1 MILVMLFLYFVLLS
15 LLSVGGVNT
24 VIPEMQR
31 IVVETENWMSG
42 AEFTQLFA
50 LSQAAPGP
58 NVLITSLVGWKVAG
72 LAGALIA
79 LGGFCLPAGALAY
92 WIGGVWDRFR
102 DAPWR
107 IRIQRALV
115 PVTIG
120 LVFAGGY
127 VLATPEGLDWRNA
140 LIAAASA
147 TVAVATRRNPLW
159 ILSGGAVAG
168 YFVYG

>member
-1 MILVMLFLYFVLLS
+1 MLLLYFVLLS

-31 IVVETENWMSG
+31 IVVETENWMSA

-79 LGGFCLPAGALAY
+79 LAGFCLPAGALAY
-92 WIGGVWDRFR
+92 WVGGVWERFR
-102 DAPWR
+102 NAPWR

-115 PVTIG
+115 PVTVG

-140 LIAAASA
+140 LIAAVSA
-147 TVAVATRRNPLW
+147 TVLCTTRLNPLW
-159 ILSGGAVAG
+159 ILSGGALAG
-168 YFVYG
+168 YLVYA

>member
-1 MILVMLFLYFVLLS
+1 MLALSFYFLLLS

-24 VIPEMQR
+24 VMPEMQR
-31 IVVETENWMSG
+31 IVVETEAWMSG

-72 LAGALIA
+72 LAGAIIA
-79 LGGFCLPAGALAY
+79 LAAFCIPAGALAY
-92 WIGGVWDRFR
+92 WVGGVWERFR

-107 IRIQRALV
+107 MRIQRALV
-115 PVTIG
+115 PVTVG

-127 VLATPEGLDWRNA
+127 VLATPEGIDWRNA
-140 LIAAASA
+140 LIATASA
-147 TVAVATRRNPLW
+147 TVLYTTRLNPLW
-159 ILSGGAVAG
+159 ILSGGAIAG
-168 YFVYG
+168 YFVYV